1 MPDRGSP
8 TPITRAAPRRGP
20 VGASVTTFE
29 LSRMMGT
36 SLEMIEAPY
45 GHLAEG
51 RLDVIRSLLAG
62 RSDADRTSAG
72 GESVAEEA

>member
-1 MPDRGSP
+1 
-8 TPITRAAPRRGP
+8 
-20 VGASVTTFE
+20 
-29 LSRMMGT
+29 MMGT
-36 SLEMIEAPY
+36 SLEMIEAHY